1 MSEGFKLEIV
11 NPEKS
16 FLSKENVSEVV
27 VPAYEGEMGILKN
40 HINFITFLKPGI
52 INIQLKDKSS
62 EELYIE
68 EGTVEFSSNILTVLS
83 STVFKLNE
91 LSKDLVQKMIEEA
104 DKEINS
110 NDLTDKHKFI
120 LSHKLSV
127 LKSISI

>member
-1 MSEGFKLEIV
+1 MDENFKLDIIS
-11 NPEKS
+11 PEKTLFS
-16 FLSKENVSEVV
+16 DDVLMVTM
-27 VPAYEGEMGILKN
+27 PAVEGDMGILKN

-91 LSKDLVQKMIEEA
+91 LSKDLAQKMIEEA

-110 NDLTDKHKFI
+110 NDLTDKHRFI

-127 LKSISI
+127 LKNISI

>member
-1 MSEGFKLEIV
+1 MDENFKLDIIS
-11 NPEKS
+11 PEKTLFS
-16 FLSKENVSEVV
+16 DDVLMVTM
-27 VPAYEGEMGILKN
+27 PAVEGDMGILKN

-68 EGTVEFSSNILTVLS
+68 EGTVEFSDNILTVLS

-127 LKSISI
+127 LKNISI

>member
-1 MSEGFKLEIV
+1 MDENFKLDIIS
-11 NPEKS
+11 PEKTLFS
-16 FLSKENVSEVV
+16 DDVLMVTM
-27 VPAYEGEMGILKN
+27 PAVEGDMGILKN
-40 HINFITFLKPGI
+40 HINLITFLKPGI

-68 EGTVEFSSNILTVLS
+68 EGTVEFSDNILTVLS

-127 LKSISI
+127 LKNISI

>member
-1 MSEGFKLEIV
+1 MDENFKLDIIS
-11 NPEKS
+11 PEKTLFS
-16 FLSKENVSEVV
+16 DDVLMVTM
-27 VPAYEGEMGILKN
+27 PAVEGDMGILKN

-68 EGTVEFSSNILTVLS
+68 EGTVEFSNNILTILS
-83 STVFKLNE
+83 STVFQLNE
-91 LSKDLVQKMIEEA
+91 LSKDLVQKMIEET

-110 NDLTDKHKFI
+110 NDLTDKHRFI

-127 LKSISI
+127 LKNISI

>member
-1 MSEGFKLEIV
+1 MDENFKLDIIS
-11 NPEKS
+11 PEKTLFS
-16 FLSKENVSEVV
+16 DDVLMVTM
-27 VPAYEGEMGILKN
+27 PAVEGDMGILKN

-110 NDLTDKHKFI
+110 NDLTDKHQFI

>member
-1 MSEGFKLEIV
+1 MDENFKLDIIS
-11 NPEKS
+11 PEKTLFS
-16 FLSKENVSEVV
+16 DDVLMVTM
-27 VPAYEGEMGILKN
+27 PAVEGDMGILKN

-68 EGTVEFSSNILTVLS
+68 EGTVEFSSNTLTVLS

-110 NDLTDKHKFI
+110 NDLTDKYKFI

>member
-1 MSEGFKLEIV
+1 MDENFKLDIIS
-11 NPEKS
+11 PEKTLFS
-16 FLSKENVSEVV
+16 DDVLMVTI
-27 VPAYEGEMGILKN
+27 PAVEGDMGILKN

>member
-1 MSEGFKLEIV
+1 MDENFKLDII
-11 NPEKS
+11 NPEKTLFS
-16 FLSKENVSEVV
+16 DDVLMVTM
-27 VPAYEGEMGILKN
+27 PAVEGDMGILKN

-68 EGTVEFSSNILTVLS
+68 EGTVEFSDNILTVLS

-127 LKSISI
+127 LKNISI

>member
-1 MSEGFKLEIV
+1 MDENFKLDIIS
-11 NPEKS
+11 PEKTLFS
-16 FLSKENVSEVV
+16 DDVLMVTM
-27 VPAYEGEMGILKN
+27 PAVEGDMGILKN

-68 EGTVEFSSNILTVLS
+68 EGTVEFSGNILTVLS

-110 NDLTDKHKFI
+110 NDLTDKNKFI

-127 LKSISI
+127 LKNISI

>member
-1 MSEGFKLEIV
+1 MDENFKLDIIS
-11 NPEKS
+11 PEKTLFS
-16 FLSKENVSEVV
+16 DDVLMVTM
-27 VPAYEGEMGILKN
+27 PAVEGDMGILKN

-52 INIQLKDKSS
+52 INIQLKDRSS

-127 LKSISI
+127 LKNISI

>member
-1 MSEGFKLEIV
+1 MDENFKLDIIS
-11 NPEKS
+11 PEKTLFS
-16 FLSKENVSEVV
+16 DDVLMVTM
-27 VPAYEGEMGILKN
+27 PAVEGDMGILKN

-62 EELYIE
+62 EKLYIE

-127 LKSISI
+127 LKNISI

>member
-1 MSEGFKLEIV
+1 MDENFKLDIIS
-11 NPEKS
+11 PEKTLFS
-16 FLSKENVSEVV
+16 DDVLMVTM
-27 VPAYEGEMGILKN
+27 PAVEGDMGILKN

-62 EELYIE
+62 EKLYIE

-127 LKSISI
+127 LRNISI

>member
-1 MSEGFKLEIV
+1 MDENFKLDIIS
-11 NPEKS
+11 PEKTLFS
-16 FLSKENVSEVV
+16 DDVLMVTM
-27 VPAYEGEMGILKN
+27 PAVEGDMGILKN

-83 STVFKLNE
+83 STIFKLNE

-110 NDLTDKHKFI
+110 NDLTDKHRFI

-127 LKSISI
+127 LKNISI

>member
-1 MSEGFKLEIV
+1 MDENFKLDIIS
-11 NPEKS
+11 PEKTLFS
-16 FLSKENVSEVV
+16 DDVLMATM
-27 VPAYEGEMGILKN
+27 PAVEGDMGILKN

-127 LKSISI
+127 LKNISI

>member
-1 MSEGFKLEIV
+1 MDENFKLDIIS
-11 NPEKS
+11 PEKTLFS
-16 FLSKENVSEVV
+16 DDVLMVTM
-27 VPAYEGEMGILKN
+27 PAVEGDMGILKN

-104 DKEINS
+104 DREIYS
-110 NDLTDKHKFI
+110 YDLTDKHKFI

>member
-1 MSEGFKLEIV
+1 MDENFKLDIIS
-11 NPEKS
+11 PEKTLFS
-16 FLSKENVSEVV
+16 DDVLMVTM
-27 VPAYEGEMGILKN
+27 PAVEGDMGILKN

-68 EGTVEFSSNILTVLS
+68 EGTVEFSDNILTVLS

-110 NDLTDKHKFI
+110 NDLTDKHKFM

-127 LKSISI
+127 LKNISI

>member
-1 MSEGFKLEIV
+1 MDENFKLDIIS
-11 NPEKS
+11 PEKTLFS
-16 FLSKENVSEVV
+16 DDVLMVTM
-27 VPAYEGEMGILKN
+27 PAVEGDMGILKN

-52 INIQLKDKSS
+52 INIQLKDKNS

>member
-1 MSEGFKLEIV
+1 MDENFKLDIIS
-11 NPEKS
+11 PEKTLFS
-16 FLSKENVSEVV
+16 DDVLMVTM
-27 VPAYEGEMGILKN
+27 PAVEGDMGILKN

-68 EGTVEFSSNILTVLS
+68 EGTVEFSGNILTVLS

>member
-1 MSEGFKLEIV
+1 MDENFKLDIIS
-11 NPEKS
+11 PEKTLFS
-16 FLSKENVSEVV
+16 DDVLMVTM
-27 VPAYEGEMGILKN
+27 PAVEGDMGILKN

-52 INIQLKDKSS
+52 INIQLKDRSS

-91 LSKDLVQKMIEEA
+91 LSKDLVQEMIEEA
-104 DKEINS
+104 DKEINN

-127 LKSISI
+127 LKNISI

>member
-1 MSEGFKLEIV
+1 MDENFKLDIIS
-11 NPEKS
+11 PEKTLFS
-16 FLSKENVSEVV
+16 DDVLMVTM
-27 VPAYEGEMGILKN
+27 PAVEGDMGILKN

-68 EGTVEFSSNILTVLS
+68 EGTVEFSGNILTVLS

-127 LKSISI
+127 LRNISI

>member
-1 MSEGFKLEIV
+1 MDENFKLDIIS
-11 NPEKS
+11 PEKTLFS
-16 FLSKENVSEVV
+16 DDVLMVTM
-27 VPAYEGEMGILKN
+27 PAVEGDMGILKN

-52 INIQLKDKSS
+52 INIQLKDRSS